1 MFLSSVA
8 TSKVLQ
14 NSLLP
19 THAPINNTNRSH
31 WVNKAKTMKLIKEV
45 VWNRSNQSIGMGAI
59 REERK

>member
-8 TSKVLQ
+8 TSKVVQ

-19 THAPINNTNRSH
+19 THAPNGSH

-45 VWNRSNQSIGMGAI
+45 VWNRRDQSIGMGAI